1 MISSG
6 SLLFN
11 FFLLWHQRFFY
22 PNKSF
27 ALITEEGK
35 IRIRVVLVYLLD
47 GLLSLCCFAI
57 GVGAFRSAYFGGLNQ
72 GVISTCFALEAVFV
86 ALMQR
91 QRCSVYLFLGSFF
104 LIISFIC
111 IGFSEIAGSS
121 ESQTHSPFVSV
132 AVGVAAPIVFT
143 GKLWY
148 NTVVAMR
155 LQLDSLSMSLVST
168 FMVEPVMLVL
178 QIIYMATETVEGTE
192 FLGGSLAGI
201 L

>member
-1 MISSG
+1 M
-6 SLLFN
+6 
-11 FFLLWHQRFFY
+11 
-22 PNKSF
+22 
-27 ALITEEGK
+27 
-35 IRIRVVLVYLLD
+35 
-47 GLLSLCCFAI
+47 
-57 GVGAFRSAYFGGLNQ
+57 
-72 GVISTCFALEAVFV
+72 
-86 ALMQR
+86 
-91 QRCSVYLFLGSFF
+91 
-104 LIISFIC
+104 
-111 IGFSEIAGSS
+111 
-121 ESQTHSPFVSV
+121 